1 MQKEEAIN
9 IYKSFASMKKLP
21 DYSLFSCNDCRPNN
35 IFLNINAGLLFI
47 YIDLFLQGFV
57 PFAA

>member
-9 IYKSFASMKKLP
+9 IYKSFASMKKAA

-35 IFLNINAGLLFI
+35 IFF
-47 YIDLFLQGFV
+47 
-57 PFAA
+57 